1 MGVFIM
7 FTRTIKVT
15 RQSVDDG
22 FSPAYTEEQRA
33 MYESLEL
40 ARPSFAGFVSHTVTY
55 SEDKLVQTIVQV
67 WDSQEAYEAF
77 AISDLMKREL
87 VATIKDTYRATKNI
101 VREETSV
108 TA

>member
-1 MGVFIM
+1 MWL
-7 FTRTIKVT
+7 
-15 RQSVDDG
+15 RQLHIDAFVILDDDDDMSV
-22 FSPAYTEEQRA
+22 
-33 MYESLEL
+33 
-40 ARPSFAGFVSHTVTY
+40 VK
-55 SEDKLVQTIVQV
+55 DKLVQTIVQV
-67 WDSQEAYEAF
+67 WDSQEAYDAF